1 MALTDAEKLA
11 VRHRHSL
18 SDDSAADNYIT
29 DFKVYR
35 YKGGVEYSKANMN
48 IDYLVESFDG
58 STMGVCS
65 QRWPLEIVTFG
76 ISSLKDE
83 NNVWIEWTGGE
94 E

>member
-18 SDDSAADNYIT
+18 NDDSASDQYIS

-35 YKGGVEYSKANMN
+35 YKADTEYSKANMN

-58 STMGVCS
+58 STMGVFS
-65 QRWPLEIVTFG
+65 QRSPLEIVTFG

-83 NNVWIEWTGGE
+83 NNVWLEWTGGTE
-94 E
+94 

>member
-1 MALTDAEKLA
+1 MALTDAEKLE
-11 VRHRHSL
+11 VRQRHGL
-18 SDDSAADNYIT
+18 IEDSDAENYIT

-35 YKGGVEYSKANMN
+35 YKDGIEYSKANIN

-58 STMGVCS
+58 STMGVFS
-65 QRWPLEIVTFG
+65 QRSPLEIVTFG

-83 NNVWIEWTGGE
+83 NNVWVEWTGGE

>member
-1 MALTDAEKLA
+1 MALSDAEKLA
-11 VRHRHSL
+11 VRQRHGL
-18 SDDSAADNYIT
+18 HEDSASEHYIS

-35 YKGGVEYSKANMN
+35 YKADTEYSKANMN

-58 STMGVCS
+58 STMGVFS
-65 QRWPLEIVTFG
+65 QRSPLEIVTFG

-83 NNVWIEWTGGE
+83 NSVWVEWTGGE

>member
-18 SDDSAADNYIT
+18 NDDSTADNYIS

-35 YKGGVEYSKANMN
+35 YKVDTEYSKANMN
-48 IDYLVESFDG
+48 IDYLVENFDG
-58 STMGVCS
+58 STMRVFS
-65 QRWPLEIVTFG
+65 QRSPLEIVTFG

-83 NNVWIEWTGGE
+83 NSVWIEWTGGE

>member
-1 MALTDAEKLA
+1 MALTDAQKLE
-11 VRHRHSL
+11 VRQRHGL
-18 SDDSAADNYIT
+18 IEDSDAENYIT

-35 YKGGVEYSKANMN
+35 YKDGIEYSKANIN

-58 STMGVCS
+58 STMGVFS
-65 QRWPLEIVTFG
+65 QRSPLEIVTYG

-83 NNVWIEWTGGE
+83 NNVWVEWTGGE

>member
-11 VRHRHSL
+11 VRQRHSL
-18 SDDSAADNYIT
+18 HEDSASEQYIS

-35 YKGGVEYSKANMN
+35 YKADTEYSKANMN
-48 IDYLVESFDG
+48 IDYIVENFDG
-58 STMGVCS
+58 STMGVFS
-65 QRWPLEIVTFG
+65 QRSPLEIVTFG

-83 NNVWIEWTGGE
+83 NNVWVEWTGGE

>member
-1 MALTDAEKLA
+1 MALTDAQKLE
-11 VRHRHSL
+11 VRQRHGL
-18 SDDSAADNYIT
+18 IEDSDAENYIT

-35 YKGGVEYSKANMN
+35 YKDGIEYSKANIN

-58 STMGVCS
+58 STMGVFS
-65 QRWPLEIVTFG
+65 QRSPLEIVTFG

-83 NNVWIEWTGGE
+83 NNVWVEWTGGE